1 MLKIRTLQKFLFN
14 DSLYKLY
21 FLSKLIKIIF
31 SMSKSS
37 AIFNINIL
45 IIC

>member
-21 FLSKLIKIIF
+21 RIF
-31 SMSKSS
+31 YQ
-37 AIFNINIL
+37 N
-45 IIC
+45 